1 MRFII
6 GFLSFV
12 DAVITVVASIFGLT
26 PCNPQP
32 EPTPEPTREL
42 AYRELSESV
51 NEYYINVDTT
61 LRGEEFKSN
70 LNTTISN
77 GYVKKSYADA
87 YKILAEADEDPFDS
101 NKIICNYTGLSILK
115 NLNTT
120 KAWNREHTFP
130 KSHGFND
137 QKFEAYSDC
146 HHLMA
151 TGNLINS
158 KRGNKDFDEVTADKF
173 EDRYGNKWTNTIFE
187 PRDEIKGDVAR
198 MIFYM
203 TVRYNDDVLNLNLA
217 EQGIDKETTMGCLS
231 TLIKWHYQDPVSD
244 KEIKRNEVVY
254 SYQNNRNPFID
265 HPEWVNFLYETTDYV
280 NETVDSAKVF
290 NVIDKID
297 SLPATV
303 TLENQEE
310 INNIYSLVN
319 ELNNQER
326 LYVNNYS
333 KLTEANTLVKY
344 LSNNRSLSDYS
355 IYLDFACASVTDAEG
370 KTGTSYMKNTT
381 IVVNDYAWKAS
392 EAAFLEAATRIG
404 TNGKKEVTS
413 SSLSEFGVAV
423 KGSYMTSEFS
433 VVNMTQIDLDIAGGS
448 SNYKLYVFGKT
459 SDGYTKLFEEKYKE
473 DLFEVKLDEAFS
485 GQIVV
490 AIGNANNAKMI
501 INSIGIKTK

>member
-1 MRFII
+1 
-6 GFLSFV
+6 
-12 DAVITVVASIFGLT
+12 
-26 PCNPQP
+26 
-32 EPTPEPTREL
+32 
-42 AYRELSESV
+42 
-51 NEYYINVDTT
+51 
-61 LRGEEFKSN
+61 
-70 LNTTISN
+70 
-77 GYVKKSYADA
+77 
-87 YKILAEADEDPFDS
+87 
-101 NKIICNYTGLSILK
+101 
-115 NLNTT
+115 
-120 KAWNREHTFP
+120 
-130 KSHGFND
+130 
-137 QKFEAYSDC
+137 
-146 HHLMA
+146 MA

-158 KRGNKDFDEVTADKF
+158 KRGNKDFNEVTDDKYE

-355 IYLDFACASVTDAEG
+355 IYLDFACASVTDQEG

-381 IVVNDYAWKAS
+381 ILVNDYKFSAS

-413 SSLSEFGVAV
+413 SSLSEFGVDV

-459 SDGYTKLFEEKYKE
+459 EDGYTKLFEEKYKE

-485 GQIVV
+485 GQIVI